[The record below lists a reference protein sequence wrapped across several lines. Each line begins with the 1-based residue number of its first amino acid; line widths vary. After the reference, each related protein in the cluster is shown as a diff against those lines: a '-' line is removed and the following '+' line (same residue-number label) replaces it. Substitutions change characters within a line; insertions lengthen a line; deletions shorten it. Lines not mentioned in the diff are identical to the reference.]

1 MSDIKDLIRETN
13 RNSRRARLINNILWG
28 IVTCLVGVA
37 FYTSFLAFESKKDA
51 EAERDAKEHLL
62 VEKEGLLIEKEAS
75 LKLADSLRLV
85 AETAQGDLELEKE
98 KLEAIK
104 VKYDSIREL
113 TLNQKDDLW
122 EYAVRENTIE
132 AYSDYV
138 KIKGATEQVG
148 DKIKSL
154 LTRTGYMQI
163 QESNSNMLIEP
174 VNRQLG
180 LWTTKSARSVRNGV
194 LNNANYR
201 NQSRTG
207 DVILNSQPFVILE
220 DSIMTGKARW
230 AKIAY

>member
-13 RNSRRARLINNILWG
+13 KNARRGRLINNILWG
-28 IVTCLVGVA
+28 IVTCLVMVA
-37 FYTSFLAFESKKDA
+37 FYTSFLVFESKKEA

-62 VEKEGLLIEKEAS
+62 VEKESLLIEKEAS
-75 LKLADSLRLV
+75 LKLADSLREV

-104 VKYDSIREL
+104 VKQDSIREL

-138 KIKGATEQVG
+138 RIKGVTPQVAEN
-148 DKIKSL
+148 IKTL

-163 QESNSNMLIEP
+163 EESNGNMLISP
-174 VNRQLG
+174 MNRQLG
-180 LWTTKSARSVRNGV
+180 LWKTNSARSVRNGV
-194 LNNANYR
+194 MGNVNYR
-201 NQSRTG
+201 NQARNG
-207 DVILNSQPFVILE
+207 DVILKDQPFVIIE
-220 DSIMTGKARW
+220 DSIMSGKTRW